1 VFPLLLSGASSYFPL
16 DVGVNDALA
25 AEAFMA
31 ALDKLSNNLDFLNV
45 EIISHTFLTYFK
57 SEHISHSNGL
67 SKGSFIY

>member
-1 VFPLLLSGASSYFPL
+1 
-16 DVGVNDALA
+16 VNDALP

-57 SEHISHSNGL
+57 SEHIFHSNGL